1 MPRLSQSRQNAWPPS
16 ATILLL
22 SPLRPGVGIVRCS
35 GRTRRPPAR
44 AFPLAGIA
52 VVGGGFPGA
61 FFAQALGILQAQFG
75 RLARLLIA
83 GNDAIPGRQLEL
95 LGRRA
100 RQALELVQVES
111 FNLLP
116 RPIRLLEELHAGFD
130 AGIVV
135 EAIDVQVGVEDVEA
149 VVIDDLRQQLLQA
162 EAMQR
167 VVLVIDIGIHGA
179 GLQRMGFKA
188 VVKISEND
196 EHAAPQLYPNFLP
209 AMAFKNSPFRFQM
222 VDVSLLDP
230 DPAHVRQSINEE
242 ALKGLTNAVRKLG
255 IIQPIIVRP
264 TANDRY
270 SVIAGERRRQA
281 AIQAGETQVPVI
293 VRDCSDDEAL
303 EVRVFENIGLGVRSA
318 LEPRDMATAIQAI
331 AQRFAS
337 PEEAAQYFGRAP
349 TWLAQAKA
357 AANLSEKVT
366 ALLDAGKISSTGA
379 AVQLEKLAR
388 KNEAKAESLIEQIE
402 QLPDGEKMSKKDM
415 DEVLAVAPARSE
427 PTEAAPS
434 PAAPAPSAS
443 QPEPAAAA
451 ADTPPWEAPTE
462 APQPTPTPRTK
473 VNPGKVKLVA
483 ELLGLSEEDEETI
496 LARLIDEFLS
506 LRGG

>member
-1 MPRLSQSRQNAWPPS
+1 
-16 ATILLL
+16 
-22 SPLRPGVGIVRCS
+22 
-35 GRTRRPPAR
+35 
-44 AFPLAGIA
+44 
-52 VVGGGFPGA
+52 
-61 FFAQALGILQAQFG
+61 
-75 RLARLLIA
+75 
-83 GNDAIPGRQLEL
+83 
-95 LGRRA
+95 
-100 RQALELVQVES
+100 
-111 FNLLP
+111 
-116 RPIRLLEELHAGFD
+116 
-130 AGIVV
+130 
-135 EAIDVQVGVEDVEA
+135 
-149 VVIDDLRQQLLQA
+149 
-162 EAMQR
+162 
-167 VVLVIDIGIHGA
+167 
-179 GLQRMGFKA
+179 
-188 VVKISEND
+188 
-196 EHAAPQLYPNFLP
+196 
-209 AMAFKNSPFRFQM
+209 MAFKNSPFRFQM

-264 TANDRY
+264 AANDRY

-281 AIQAGETQVPVI
+281 AIQAGETLVPVI
-293 VRDCSDDEAL
+293 VRDCSDEDAL

-349 TWLAQAKA
+349 TWLAQATA

-415 DEVLAVAPARSE
+415 DEVLAPARSE
-427 PTEAAPS
+427 PAEAAPS
-434 PAAPAPSAS
+434 PAAPTPSAS
-443 QPEPAAAA
+443 QPEPATAAT
-451 ADTPPWEAPTE
+451 DTPPWEAPPE
-462 APQPTPTPRTK
+462 GPQPTPMPRTK

>member
-1 MPRLSQSRQNAWPPS
+1 
-16 ATILLL
+16 
-22 SPLRPGVGIVRCS
+22 
-35 GRTRRPPAR
+35 
-44 AFPLAGIA
+44 
-52 VVGGGFPGA
+52 
-61 FFAQALGILQAQFG
+61 
-75 RLARLLIA
+75 
-83 GNDAIPGRQLEL
+83 
-95 LGRRA
+95 
-100 RQALELVQVES
+100 
-111 FNLLP
+111 
-116 RPIRLLEELHAGFD
+116 
-130 AGIVV
+130 
-135 EAIDVQVGVEDVEA
+135 
-149 VVIDDLRQQLLQA
+149 
-162 EAMQR
+162 
-167 VVLVIDIGIHGA
+167 
-179 GLQRMGFKA
+179 MGFKA
-188 VVKISEND
+188 VVKRREND
-196 EHAAPQLYPNFLP
+196 EHAAPLLYPNFLP

-255 IIQPIIVRP
+255 IIQPIVVRP
-264 TANDRY
+264 AANDCY

-293 VRDCSDDEAL
+293 VRDCTDEDAL

-349 TWLAQAKA
+349 TWLAQATA

-415 DEVLAVAPARSE
+415 DEVLAPARTE

-434 PAAPAPSAS
+434 PAVPAPSAS
-443 QPEPAAAA
+443 QPEPITAAT
-451 ADTPPWEAPTE
+451 DMPPWEAPPE

>member
-1 MPRLSQSRQNAWPPS
+1 
-16 ATILLL
+16 
-22 SPLRPGVGIVRCS
+22 
-35 GRTRRPPAR
+35 
-44 AFPLAGIA
+44 
-52 VVGGGFPGA
+52 
-61 FFAQALGILQAQFG
+61 
-75 RLARLLIA
+75 
-83 GNDAIPGRQLEL
+83 
-95 LGRRA
+95 
-100 RQALELVQVES
+100 
-111 FNLLP
+111 
-116 RPIRLLEELHAGFD
+116 
-130 AGIVV
+130 
-135 EAIDVQVGVEDVEA
+135 
-149 VVIDDLRQQLLQA
+149 
-162 EAMQR
+162 
-167 VVLVIDIGIHGA
+167 
-179 GLQRMGFKA
+179 MGFKA
-188 VVKISEND
+188 VVKRREND
-196 EHAAPQLYPNFLP
+196 EHAAPLLYPNFLP
-209 AMAFKNSPFRFQM
+209 AMAFKNSPFRFQI

-230 DPAHVRQSINEE
+230 DPEHVRQSINEE

-264 TANDRY
+264 AANDRY

-293 VRDCSDDEAL
+293 VRDCSDEDAL

-349 TWLAQAKA
+349 TWLAQATA

-415 DEVLAVAPARSE
+415 DEVLAPARSE
-427 PTEAAPS
+427 PAEAAPS
-434 PAAPAPSAS
+434 PAAPAPAAS
-443 QPEPAAAA
+443 QPEPTTAAT
-451 ADTPPWEAPTE
+451 DTPPWEVPTE

-473 VNPGKVKLVA
+473 VNPVKLVA

>member
-1 MPRLSQSRQNAWPPS
+1 
-16 ATILLL
+16 
-22 SPLRPGVGIVRCS
+22 
-35 GRTRRPPAR
+35 
-44 AFPLAGIA
+44 
-52 VVGGGFPGA
+52 
-61 FFAQALGILQAQFG
+61 
-75 RLARLLIA
+75 
-83 GNDAIPGRQLEL
+83 
-95 LGRRA
+95 
-100 RQALELVQVES
+100 
-111 FNLLP
+111 
-116 RPIRLLEELHAGFD
+116 
-130 AGIVV
+130 
-135 EAIDVQVGVEDVEA
+135 
-149 VVIDDLRQQLLQA
+149 
-162 EAMQR
+162 
-167 VVLVIDIGIHGA
+167 
-179 GLQRMGFKA
+179 MGFKA
-188 VVKISEND
+188 VVKRREND
-196 EHAAPQLYPNFLP
+196 EHAAPLLYPNFLP

-264 TANDRY
+264 AANDRY

-293 VRDCSDDEAL
+293 VRDCTDEDAL

-349 TWLAQAKA
+349 TWLAQATA

-388 KNEAKAESLIEQIE
+388 KNEAKAEFLIEQIE
-402 QLPDGEKMSKKDM
+402 LLPDGEKMSKKDM
-415 DEVLAVAPARSE
+415 DEVLAPARSE
-427 PTEAAPS
+427 PAEAAPS
-434 PAAPAPSAS
+434 PAAPTPSAS
-443 QPEPAAAA
+443 QPEPATAAT
-451 ADTPPWEAPTE
+451 DTPPWEAPPE
-462 APQPTPTPRTK
+462 GPQPTPMPRTK